1 MNSLHRVSTGR
12 IIGGVCGGLADYL
25 RMHPLIIRV
34 LFVVLA
40 MTTGLGLFAYL
51 IMWVL
56 VPVAETEGL
65 SQEEIVRKNV
75 EEISERARELGEE
88 ARRGFGRHRATTTGR
103 FQGNSGDYLLIGGL
117 VLVVVGFLM
126 LLGNLG
132 LLWWLRLGKLWPLLV
147 IALGVVLL
155 LRNVRD
161 WR

>member
-1 MNSLHRVSTGR
+1 MNSLHRISTGR

-25 RMHPLIIRV
+25 RIDPLIIRV

-40 MTTGLGLFAYL
+40 MTTGLGLFAYI

-56 VPVAETEGL
+56 VPVGETEGL

-88 ARRGFGRHRATTTGR
+88 ARKALGPHGRTSGWRSQGKRA
-103 FQGNSGDYLLIGGL
+103 DLLLIGGF
-117 VLVVVGFLM
+117 VAVVAGFWM

-132 LLWWLRLGKLWPLLV
+132 LLRWLRLGKLWPLLV